1 MRNLYTE
8 NIDDST
14 DRTTLNTTTAFSRSV
29 KHLNLSELHSD
40 GTHVS
45 QLDEFGGDVSPTPHG
60 AQAAAPADGAKKSAR
75 QPAHAA

>member
-8 NIDDST
+8 NSDDST
-14 DRTTLNTTTAFSRSV
+14 DRMTLNTTTAFSRSV
-29 KHLNLSELHSD
+29 KHLNLSALNSD

-45 QLDEFGGDVSPTPHG
+45 QLDELGFDVSLTPHG
-60 AQAAAPADGAKKSAR
+60 VQAAAPADGAKKSAR